1 MPARKRPAAAVL
13 ATTTTKESATSR
25 KRSRNS
31 TDEYDE
37 VTRLGEGGFGVV
49 LKARHRATGKTVAI
63 KYLTSPDDNTE
74 EEPDE
79 AELRHEARLLEACNG
94 NPHLVGFEGLARDT
108 ATGNLRLVMEYV
120 AAPSLHAFMRKDSR
134 HGRPLPEPKVRAIMR
149 KLLTGA
155 KLMHAR
161 HVVHRDIKPANILVG
176 QDGHLVKI
184 CDLGIGISMSD
195 PPPYTQVG
203 TMPYKA
209 PEILLRKPDYDA
221 LVDCWSLGCVMAE
234 MLAGKTLFE
243 DDGREDH
250 MDDADHV
257 AQLWGIFGVLGM
269 PDDRTWPEFKSL
281 PLTGKVMEFKS
292 SLPPTHKM
300 LPEGQEHSRL
310 RDIFP
315 GEKLSEQGF
324 QVLLGL
330 LTYNPDKR
338 LTAAK
343 ALKLPWFAA
352 PPPSAK
358 AVKVEALPLPRN
370 KVSRFMAPLTVLKS
384 QVALFIKRG
393 ERLFRGMS
401 QV

>member
-1 MPARKRPAAAVL
+1 
-13 ATTTTKESATSR
+13 
-25 KRSRNS
+25 
-31 TDEYDE
+31 
-37 VTRLGEGGFGVV
+37 
-49 LKARHRATGKTVAI
+49 
-63 KYLTSPDDNTE
+63 
-74 EEPDE
+74 
-79 AELRHEARLLEACNG
+79 
-94 NPHLVGFEGLARDT
+94 
-108 ATGNLRLVMEYV
+108 
-120 AAPSLHAFMRKDSR
+120 
-134 HGRPLPEPKVRAIMR
+134 
-149 KLLTGA
+149 
-155 KLMHAR
+155 MHAR